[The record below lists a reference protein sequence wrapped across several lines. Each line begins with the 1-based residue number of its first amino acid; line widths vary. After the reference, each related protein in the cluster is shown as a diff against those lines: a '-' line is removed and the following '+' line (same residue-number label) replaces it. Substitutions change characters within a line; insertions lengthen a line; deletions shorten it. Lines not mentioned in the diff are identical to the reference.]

1 MKKRAKYRRLLV
13 VLSGIDGGGKST
25 QIELLKDYY
34 QRQGLSPVCL
44 WTRGG
49 YTSLFN
55 AVKEAARRLSRGQLP
70 TSGPSEQRDELLQRG
85 RIQYLWLT
93 LAILDLIRVYGV
105 QVRWWLLRG
114 RPVLCDRYLWDTLI
128 DFRLLFPGIQVED
141 WPLWKILVWLTP
153 RPDAA
158 FLLMIPLDESE
169 RRCQIKYE
177 PFPDTTEMREKR
189 FANYQEA
196 SRRGYWQILD
206 ATKPAADVAGEILRV
221 LESHAR
227 DRTSTPMHI

>member
-1 MKKRAKYRRLLV
+1 MKMKKRATVRRLLV

-49 YTSLFN
+49 YTSIFN
-55 AVKEAARRLSRGQLP
+55 ALKGIARRLSGGKLP
-70 TSGPSEQRDELLQRG
+70 ASGPSKQRDELLQRNWV
-85 RIQYLWLT
+85 RSFWLT
-93 LAILDLIRVYGV
+93 IAILDLMRVYGV

-128 DFRLLFPGIQVED
+128 DFKLMFPDIRVEE
-141 WPLWKILVWLTP
+141 WLLWKILVWMTP
-153 RPDAA
+153 HPGAA

-177 PFPDTTEMREKR
+177 PFPDTPEMRAER
-189 FANYQEA
+189 FAAYQEA
-196 SRRGYWQILD
+196 SRRGHWQILD
-206 ATKPAADVAGEILRV
+206 AAKPAADVAAQILCVLGE
-221 LESHAR
+221 SC
-227 DRTSTPMHI
+227 